1 MSGYRIV
8 RIPPTEGMVAAGRL
22 ERGFEETSDEQGAI
36 NIYAAMI
43 SASPPV
49 GEELV
54 EKVARLIANAPPDQD
69 AYSVQPDLLNYRR
82 DTARAILAL
91 LNGEG

>member
-54 EKVARLIANAPPDQD
+54 EKIVGILDGSGCLTPEW
-69 AYSVQPDLLNYRR
+69 Y
-82 DTARAILAL
+82 ARAILAL